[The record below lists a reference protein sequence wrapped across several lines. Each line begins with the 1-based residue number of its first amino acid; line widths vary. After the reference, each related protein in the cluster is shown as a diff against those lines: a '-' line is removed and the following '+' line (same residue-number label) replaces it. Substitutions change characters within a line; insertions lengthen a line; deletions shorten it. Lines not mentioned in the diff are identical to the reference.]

1 MKRCRLVTAA
11 ATAAMVGILGFSAPA
26 FAASGYGNVEVKTD
40 STNKSITI
48 GNDAFARTFSF
59 KDGKLKT
66 TLIDN
71 KLGNTE
77 IVPGAKS
84 EEFLIEGMFEGTRQE
99 PQTPL
104 TSVKPAKGGAQQSTV
119 AVEASSWNEKENSP
133 ASNAIDGDTGTYWA
147 NREGGE
153 STDPWLTI
161 DFGREVTFQ
170 KVKYTPR
177 HAGGNDGYH
186 CTGQI
191 DEVKLQKWD
200 GKNWVDVQTIDFQCG
215 VDKGE
220 QTTMLTSP
228 VTATKVRLLVTKS
241 YFWNSSSTTKYAN
254 IAEVDFFTKDGD
266 NSVLHSQA
274 QPAAAWTVEANST
287 KQGDGQGVDAL
298 LDGDLN
304 TYWHCDYENN
314 KPKVTPA
321 QITIDRGDSQKNVPF
336 QTVGYAGRKEGAGT
350 NGNFNKFAVYASDTK
365 EGLFEEKNLKDTCK
379 VSYTGAYDGGH
390 KMVYCGLKQAVTGR
404 YVGIKVLD
412 GAGGFAAGAE
422 LDLFKEKFDS
432 VPEVDGGV
440 LKASAM
446 ELASDPVVTDTTAT
460 IQDVEKTGKLIT
472 FTFEPADFGTGKATV
487 ELKAVMYNG
496 DHFMRK
502 WIEVKSEDQDIRI
515 KYIDGEH
522 LDLSGVDNNEQW
534 TIPTNAG
541 GVVQMDMQKSILGQ
555 PFYANGMF
563 FGSEF
568 PVADTQIV
576 EDTGRARYWS
586 GKNFKDFARDDSATY
601 TGLNDEGEYVSWQT
615 VSGATHANSLDLNL
629 IQTDFYAYITS
640 ISEPSEFRIQYNS
653 WFDNMMRINNE
664 NIIESFYD
672 IDKNF
677 SETGVRPIE
686 NYVVDDGWNQYRQ
699 TAGTLN
705 SKIDIERNGPATEVN
720 TAGFWQINS
729 KFGGTLD
736 DSSSLVKKLGSSFGV
751 WIGPR
756 GGYNYFGTLADIITK
771 AGNGSKAGGSIDVAD
786 TRYVKK
792 FEEFAIDMMEDY
804 GVSYW
809 KWDGFINSGQF
820 GAFSTGEN
828 VAGYDESHHHMYGG
842 PNGYFHV
849 TDMWEK
855 WCLLLSNVQDR
866 ADELGLPNFWISLTC
881 YVNPSPW
888 YLQFSNSVWMQC
900 NADRGERYNSGELTD
915 KMNAML
921 TYRDGVYYDFIKN
934 HQFQFPLANVY
945 NHDPI
950 YGKEDTGI
958 TAKSMDG
965 EQFRN
970 YLFMQGTRGTAF
982 WELYYSDSILDTE
995 KYLVNADFLK
1005 WEEENFD
1012 MLRNAKVI
1020 GGTPAKTATLAASN
1034 GLGGARDAQT
1044 GEQNAYGFACFN
1056 NAGDEGIIS
1065 MRNPAFS
1072 DKTIEFTLDNAIG
1085 CTSAGEYKVVLDH
1098 VYTEGDAEATAA
1110 PETVTQG
1117 RKVSMTL
1124 KPGETQIWHL
1134 TKKGDTEA
1142 PVFTR
1147 LYNENDT
1154 TLRVQTSE
1162 HVKNAA
1168 FEVTVDG
1175 KKVDAEV
1182 SKAYADLKTFDIKLA
1197 KAPADGAKVEVKATA
1212 GEDYAGNKLTA
1223 TIARDFHIDGVV
1235 ARATNVASETIAAS
1249 DASFEGPNGFTV
1261 TATAPVAANTV
1272 LASQGDQW
1280 SLGFNA
1286 EGKAVFTVNGVTAT
1300 SENAVS
1306 STATISGVRE
1316 NNGMLKVYV
1325 NGVLSGSQYNA
1336 DKVVDYSVK
1345 QANITAKAGIAEV
1358 VVYDKALSYDEV
1370 PASPLENLIKTV
1382 EAVKDKVTT
1391 ESWTAANMDSL
1402 LATAKEALKGT
1413 DAAAQQKAYDNLL
1426 AGYNKLVPGLG
1437 AAKTVNLALNKDV
1450 VLRWKSDNTDASNN
1464 TSRPASMAV
1473 DGIKNNTD
1481 NYAEFGS
1488 DSKTDASYL
1497 QVDLGEVRDVTS
1509 INMVRYFG
1517 DGRTY
1522 PNTTIVL
1529 STDET
1534 FDKSDV
1540 VVYNSD
1546 SGDKNGFGA
1555 GKDQAY
1561 AETASGHSFDVKAG
1575 TKARYVRVYMSG
1587 QNQQNKNTNHIVELE
1602 VMGPDKVTLGD
1613 PFGLDVLDALIAR
1626 GRTAVEN
1633 ADKYTP
1639 ESIDALKT
1647 KLAAAEKVAEKVRKE
1662 IESGKFTTTYGEFTE
1677 VRDGLQNALNSLVE
1691 AAPGP
1696 KPEQVDKA
1704 ALQAKYD
1711 EAKDLKAEDYKS
1723 AGWRPF
1729 DAARTEAKKVL
1740 DDAQATQQQVDAAL
1754 KALTDAHAA
1763 LQPVEKVSF
1772 SDVDKGTAHGADI
1785 AWLAA
1790 NGISSGWDN
1799 GDGTFSFRPYET
1811 VKRCDMA
1818 AFLYR
1823 LAGSPKVDASKAPGF
1838 ADVKADTPHRDAILW
1853 MAAEGI
1859 STGWGEGASREFRPY
1874 AEIARC
1880 DMAEFLY
1887 RMAGSPDLDASKA
1900 EGFADVKADT
1910 PHRDAVL
1917 WMAAEGIS
1925 TGWGEGSSREF
1936 RPYAQ
1941 VARCDMAAF
1950 LHRMDE
1956 KGLVDLK

>member
-26 FAASGYGNVEVKTD
+26 FAASGYGNVEVNTD
-40 STNKSITI
+40 TANKSITI

-71 KLGNTE
+71 KLGDTK
-77 IVPGAKS
+77 IVPGDKS

-99 PQTPL
+99 PAEGTL
-104 TSVKPAKGGAQQSTV
+104 HSVKPAKGGAQQSTV
-119 AVEASSWNEKENSP
+119 TVESSSWNEKENSP

-200 GKNWVDVQTIDFQCG
+200 GENWVDVQTIDLQCG

-241 YFWNSSSTTKYAN
+241 YFWDSSSTTKYAN

-365 EGLFEEKNLKDTCK
+365 DGLFEETNLKDTCK

-472 FTFEPADFGTGKATV
+472 FTFKPAKFGEGNATV

-541 GVVQMDMQKSILGQ
+541 GVVEMDMQKSILGQ

-568 PVADTQIV
+568 PVADTQIM

-699 TAGTLN
+699 TAGTMN

-729 KFGGTLD
+729 KFGGTLN

-792 FEEFAIDMMEDY
+792 FEQFAIDMMEDY

-809 KWDGFINSGQF
+809 KWDGFINRGQF

-828 VAGYDESHHHMYGG
+828 VAGYDESHRHMYGG

-1020 GGTPAKTATLAASN
+1020 GGTPAKTATLAAGN
-1034 GLGGARDAQT
+1034 GINGANPAT
-1044 GEQNAYGFACFN
+1044 GDQNAYGFACFN

-1065 MRNPAFS
+1065 MRNPAYS

-1098 VYTEGDAEATAA
+1098 VYTEGDKAATNA

-1117 RKVSMTL
+1117 QQVSMTL

-1134 TKKGDTEA
+1134 TKDGDAKA

-1175 KKVDAEV
+1175 KKVDAKV

-1197 KAPADGAKVEVKATA
+1197 KAPAEGAKVEVKATA

-1223 TIARDFHIDGVV
+1223 TIARDFHIDGIV
-1235 ARATNVASETIAAS
+1235 ARTTNVSAETIAAS

-1261 TATAPVAANTV
+1261 TATAPAAAGTV

-1286 EGKAVFTVNGVTAT
+1286 EGKAVFTVNGVTAA
-1300 SENAVS
+1300 SEEVVAGTV
-1306 STATISGVRE
+1306 TISGVRE

-1325 NGVLSGSQYNA
+1325 NGVLSGSQYDAKN
-1336 DKVVDYSVK
+1336 VVNYSVK
-1345 QANITAKAGIAEV
+1345 QADITAKAGIAEV

-1370 PASPLENLIKTV
+1370 PASPLENLINTV
-1382 EAVKDKVTT
+1382 EALKDKVTA
-1391 ESWTAANMDSL
+1391 ESWTAANMDTL
-1402 LATAKEALKGT
+1402 LTNAKEALKGT
-1413 DAAAQQKAYDNLL
+1413 DATAQQKAYDELL
-1426 AGYNKLVPGLG
+1426 AGYNKLVPGVG
-1437 AAKTVNLALNKDV
+1437 AAKTVNFARGKDV
-1450 VLRWKSDNTDASNN
+1450 IAAWKSDDSNAAN
-1464 TSRPASMAV
+1464 NNDMPVTKAV
-1473 DGIKNNTD
+1473 DGVKNTSQQ
-1481 NYAEFGS
+1481 YGEFGS
-1488 DSKTDASYL
+1488 DNKAESSYL
-1497 QVDLGEVRDVTS
+1497 QVDLGAVENVTS
-1509 INMVRYFG
+1509 INLVRYYQ
-1517 DGRTY
+1517 DGRIY

-1529 STDET
+1529 SEDKNFDENDT
-1534 FDKSDV
+1534 

-1546 SGDKNGFGA
+1546 AENKNGFGA

-1561 AETASGHSFDVKAG
+1561 AETSAGKTFDVKAG
-1575 TKARYVRVYMSG
+1575 TQARYVRVYMNG
-1587 QNQQNKNTNHIVELE
+1587 NKRSDGTGNTNHIVELE
-1602 VMGPDKVTLGD
+1602 VMGPEKVTVGD
-1613 PFGLDVLDALIAR
+1613 PFGIDALDALIAR
-1626 GRTAVEN
+1626 GKTAVEN

-1647 KLAAAEKVAEKVRKE
+1647 KLAAAETLAEKVRKE
-1662 IESGKFTTTYGEFTE
+1662 IESGKFTTTYGEFNT
-1677 VRDGLQNALNSLVE
+1677 VRDELQTALNNLV
-1691 AAPGP
+1691 AAEPEPG
-1696 KPEQVDKA
+1696 VDKS

-1711 EAKDLKAEDYKS
+1711 EVKELKADDYKS
-1723 AGWRPF
+1723 AGWKTF
-1729 DAARTEAKKVL
+1729 ARALAEAEKVL
-1740 DDAQATQQQVDAAL
+1740 ADEKADQATVDAAA
-1754 KALTDAHAA
+1754 KALADARAG
-1763 LQPVEKVSF
+1763 LEQVEKVSF
-1772 SDVDKGTAHGADI
+1772 ADVDEGTSHKDEV

-1790 NGISSGWDN
+1790 NGISKGWEAA
-1799 GDGTFSFRPYET
+1799 DGTFEFRPYET
-1811 VKRCDMA
+1811 VRRADMA

-1823 LAGSPKVDASKAPGF
+1823 LAGEPGLDAKGVSF
-1838 ADVKADTPHRDAILW
+1838 ADVDESTPHRDAILW
-1853 MAAEGI
+1853 LASEGI
-1859 STGWGEGASREFRPY
+1859 STGFEAADGKAEFRPY

-1880 DMAEFLY
+1880 DMAAFLY
-1887 RMAGSPDLDASKA
+1887 RMAGEPKFETDK
-1900 EGFADVKADT
+1900 GFADVARDT
-1910 PHRDAVL
+1910 PHREAVL
-1917 WMAAEGIS
+1917 WLAE
-1925 TGWGEGSSREF
+1925 TGVSEGWELEDGTAEF
-1936 RPYAQ
+1936 RPYDQ
-1941 VARCDMAAF
+1941 IARADMAAF
-1950 LHRMDE
+1950 LQRMAE
-1956 KGLVDLK
+1956 KDLVDLK